1 MVLALPA
8 VLKPPALP
16 PAVWP
21 EAHKGSEPPSQYLEN
36 ETGPV
41 TPTTSPPRSET
52 RFPSGALTD
61 PEVLLSVALA
71 GLGRQALPQLAHAL
85 LQALLAQNGCPVVA
99 RLDDADFHPEVAEL
113 TPGEEEPGLSLGPD
127 DDQGSSG
134 RVTSDT
140 SRGAHLP
147 GSPGAWGCD
156 PHPGPRPSAAF
167 WQISP
172 FPSLPLGSS
181 R

>member
-21 EAHKGSEPPSQYLEN
+21 EAHNRSEPPSQQLEN
-36 ETGPV
+36 EIGLV
-41 TPTTSPPRSET
+41 TPTTSPPRPKT
-52 RFPSGALTD
+52 PFPSGALTE

-71 GLGRQALPQLAHAL
+71 GLGRQALPQPAHAL
-85 LQALLAQNGCPVVA
+85 LQVLLAQNGCPVVA

-113 TPGEEEPGLSLGPD
+113 TPGEEPGLSLGPH
-127 DDQGSSG
+127 DDQGSPG

-147 GSPGAWGCD
+147 GRSGAWGCD
-156 PHPGPRPSAAF
+156 LHPCPRPSAAF
-167 WQISP
+167 MQINP
-172 FPSLPLGSS
+172 FPSLPLGNS